1 MTSRFL
7 LAKHI
12 LIIEPEPGRL
22 DELAPRLKELGFV
35 VLRATTP
42 AAAREVVTRTGLL
55 SLVAID
61 DAVGKDAGSAILEDI
76 KSEHPDL
83 PVIWISSRE
92 ATAPLSR
99 SQFTPDA
106 LLYHPVDVE
115 TLHADVDR
123 LLMQQLYPPDV
134 VELLADACAEV
145 MRGAFGTELELK
157 ETHIRANRNALGT
170 INAIL
175 PFCGRHI
182 AGRVVVGAEPSLLL
196 AIRDSA
202 LPGSSPMEDAAED
215 LAGEYANLVAGRMK
229 AHFAEH
235 DLDFELGT
243 PIILVGTDIGVR
255 YRASRPA
262 LVLVLE
268 TRDARLSVA
277 FCFDTFDPAR
287 ILAARDEAA
296 VTTASGEL
304 QFL

>member
-1 MTSRFL
+1 MARFS

-12 LIIEPEPGRL
+12 LLVEPEPGRL
-22 DELAPRLKELGFV
+22 DELAPRMKELGLV
-35 VLRATTP
+35 VLRATS
-42 AAAREVVTRTGLL
+42 AAAALDVVHKTGLL

-61 DAVGKDAGSAILEDI
+61 DAVGREIGANILAEI
-76 KSEHPDL
+76 KREHPDL

-99 SQFTPDA
+99 SEFTPDA

-115 TLHADVDR
+115 ALHADVDR
-123 LLMQQLYPPDV
+123 LLMQSLYPPDV
-134 VELLADACAEV
+134 VELLAGACAEV
-145 MRGAFGTELELK
+145 MRGAFSTELVLK

-182 AGRVVVGAEPSLLL
+182 AGRVVVGAEPALLL
-196 AIRDSA
+196 SIRETV
-202 LPGSSPMEDAAED
+202 LPGAGPSSAAAED

-229 AHFAEH
+229 AHFADH

-268 TRDARLSVA
+268 TRDATLSVA
-277 FCFDTFDPAR
+277 FCFDTFDPTR
-287 ILAARDEAA
+287 IVASRDDGT
-296 VTTASGEL
+296 VTTQSGEL
-304 QFL
+304 SFL